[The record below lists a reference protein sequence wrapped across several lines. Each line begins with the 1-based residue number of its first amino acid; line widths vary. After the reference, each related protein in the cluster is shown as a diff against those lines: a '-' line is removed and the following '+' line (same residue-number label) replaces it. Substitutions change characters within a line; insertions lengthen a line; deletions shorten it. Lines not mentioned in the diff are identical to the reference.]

1 MFIFR
6 STQNSPARK
15 VSQPPQQIQGGKHAL
30 WLFHSGVSLD
40 HLGAIYLIYG
50 CKLIK
55 WLDQYK
61 QFSVPGSVPKVVHT
75 CEKGLEIKFCAE
87 QNHITSWLCIE
98 YVWYKFPWNYNNILP
113 IHPRSLPV
121 HPLSK
126 LPSRRPAPPDRL
138 PEIAIHFSARV
149 SPSLRF
155 SAILKIC
162 GQENWITRVNI
173 KHIRKLE
180 ITQKNHGNL
189 RVHTPLLAP
198 SKKWGIF
205 FFRIMVVNQFNT
217 PRLISC
223 AGWLFFKLVDSHEKR
238 HCPPSH
244 SSFSFLK
251 SSFPV
256 SVKSRLHFFRGG
268 ILSTLS
274 SGNTSHQWHYTGSL
288 TSPYNWVVVHPT
300 PKIKQPGFWAQKSQ
314 SMIWLP
320 WVNLAYCK
328 LCTLTKNI
336 SY

>member
-1 MFIFR
+1 MW
-6 STQNSPARK
+6 TWK
-15 VSQPPQQIQGGKHAL
+15 
-30 WLFHSGVSLD
+30 LD
-40 HLGAIYLIYG
+40 HQGEHKTYEETG
-50 CKLIK
+50 NH
-55 WLDQYK
+55 
-61 QFSVPGSVPKVVHT
+61 PKKSW
-75 CEKGLEIKFCAE
+75 ESKG
-87 QNHITSWLCIE
+87 T
-98 YVWYKFPWNYNNILP
+98 
-113 IHPRSLPV
+113 HPT
-121 HPLSK
+121 
-126 LPSRRPAPPDRL
+126 A
-138 PEIAIHFSARV
+138 
-149 SPSLRF
+149 SPF
-155 SAILKIC
+155 
-162 GQENWITRVNI
+162 QEMRDI
-173 KHIRKLE
+173 
-180 ITQKNHGNL
+180 
-189 RVHTPLLAP
+189 
-198 SKKWGIF
+198 

-320 WVNLAYCK
+320 WVNLAYSK